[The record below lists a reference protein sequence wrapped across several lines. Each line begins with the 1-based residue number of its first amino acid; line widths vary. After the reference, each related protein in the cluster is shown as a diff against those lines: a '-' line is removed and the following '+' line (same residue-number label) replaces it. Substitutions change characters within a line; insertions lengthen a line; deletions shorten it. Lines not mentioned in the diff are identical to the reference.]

1 MPLSDSGWYVIANP
15 VSGGGRRSTMIA
27 SLERVLTNL
36 GIGFELSFTG
46 SPGHAMELA
55 RAAAAA
61 GYRKIAIAGGDG
73 TCNEVVNG
81 VMAGNDYRPVDT
93 EFAVISGGRGNDWI
107 RTHGIHTD
115 ISRAA
120 ALLRFGKTV
129 RHDAGLVTFQ
139 KDGKPEKRAFVNMS
153 GMAIAADTLER
164 SSHFRRQNKF
174 VYLNALIRV
183 LMRYK
188 PPVIRYRIDGDE
200 HEKKVLVIITANC
213 RYAGSGMLLAPKAD
227 PSDGVLDFTII
238 DRMSFMQV
246 AGQIPR
252 LFRGGLEN
260 HPSVHL
266 IRGKR
271 FEATSENPVLIEAD
285 GELLGTTPCSYSV
298 IPGAFLLRVP

>member
-1 MPLSDSGWYVIANP
+1 MSLPDSGWYIIANP
-15 VSGGGRRSTMIA
+15 VSGGGRGSTTIA
-27 SLERVLTNL
+27 NLERVLTNL

-46 SPGHAMELA
+46 APGHAMELA
-55 RAAAAA
+55 RDAAAG
-61 GYRKIAIAGGDG
+61 GYRKIAIVGGDG

-81 VMAGNDYRPVDT
+81 VLAGNDYKPVDT

-115 ISRAA
+115 ISKAA

-129 RHDAGLVTFQ
+129 RHDAGLVAFQ
-139 KDGKPEKRAFVNMS
+139 KDGKPVKRAFVNMS
-153 GMAIAADTLER
+153 GMAIAADTLKR
-164 SSHFRRQNKF
+164 SAQFRRQNKL

-188 PPVIRYRIDGDE
+188 APVVQFRIDGEE
-200 HEKKVLVIITANC
+200 HEKQVLVIITANC
-213 RYAGSGMLLAPKAD
+213 RYAGSGMLLAPNAD
-227 PSDGVLDFTII
+227 PTDGVLDFTII

-246 AGQIPR
+246 AGQIHR

-266 IRGKR
+266 IRGR
-271 FEATSENPVLIEAD
+271 YFEATSEKPVLIEAD

>member
-1 MPLSDSGWYVIANP
+1 MPEPGSGWYIIANP
-15 VSGGGRRSTMIA
+15 VSGGGRGSSTIA

-36 GIGFELSFTG
+36 GIGFEITFTEAT
-46 SPGHAMELA
+46 GHAIELA
-55 RAAAAA
+55 RTATFN
-61 GYRKIAIAGGDG
+61 GYKKIAIAGGDG

-81 VMAGNDYRPVDT
+81 VLAANDYKPVNT
-93 EFAVISGGRGNDWI
+93 EFAVISSGRGNDWI

-120 ALLRFGKTV
+120 ALLRFGKSV
-129 RHDAGLVTFQ
+129 RHDAGLVEFQ
-139 KDGKPEKRAFVNMS
+139 KDGKPEKRAFINMS

-164 SSHFRRQNKF
+164 SGRFRRQNKL

-183 LMRYK
+183 LLRYK
-188 PPVIRYRIDGDE
+188 SPVIRFRINGEE
-200 HEKKVLVIITANC
+200 HEKQVLVIITANC

-227 PSDGVLDFTII
+227 PGDGLLDFTVI
-238 DRMSFMQV
+238 DSMSFMQV
-246 AGQIPR
+246 AGQIPK

-266 IRGKR
+266 HRGNR
-271 FEATSENPVLIEAD
+271 FEASSENPVLIEAD
-285 GELLGTTPCSYSV
+285 GELLGTTPCSYSI

>member
-1 MPLSDSGWYVIANP
+1 MPMPESSWYIIANP
-15 VSGGGRRSTMIA
+15 VSGGGRGSTTIA
-27 SLERVLTNL
+27 NLERVLTNL
-36 GIGFELSFTG
+36 GIGFELSFTE

-55 RAAAAA
+55 RTAATG

-81 VMAGNDYRPVDT
+81 VLAANDYKPTDT

-107 RTHGIHTD
+107 RTHGIHND

-139 KDGKPEKRAFVNMS
+139 KDGKPAKRAFVNMS

-164 SSHFRRQNKF
+164 SSQFRRQNKLN
-174 VYLNALIRV
+174 YLNALIRV
-183 LMRYK
+183 LLRYK
-188 PPVIRYRIDGDE
+188 APVIRFRIDGE
-200 HEKKVLVIITANC
+200 EQEKQVLVIITANC
-213 RYAGSGMLLAPKAD
+213 RYAGSGMLLAPNAD

-246 AGQIPR
+246 AGQIPK
-252 LFRGGLEN
+252 LFMGGLEN
-260 HPSVHL
+260 HPAVHL
-266 IRGKR
+266 LRGKH
-271 FEATSENPVLIEAD
+271 FEATSGNPVLIEAD